1 MRIGTD
7 SLRRGTLALAALL
20 ASGALC
26 RAAGAPPAVA
36 PPTFT
41 ATYSIAWHG
50 ITAGTSTLTL
60 KQTAPGQYEYAS
72 VNHAHG
78 LFRLFIRHAIRQ
90 ESRFTVSDGQVRPLS
105 FRAEGHGHP
114 EQATFDWTSGRV
126 TGTAKGKP
134 LDLKLQPGTQDPGSV
149 QIALMLAFLAGKPPS
164 SFWMLNTDVINR
176 FEFVRRGEATLD
188 TPLGPLHTL
197 IYTSHH
203 AHARRTTYM
212 WLAPSLD
219 YLPARLE
226 QRRGGET
233 LFSLNIL
240 SFTSMRPQH
249 NAGESAR
256 AAGTGAPAP

>member
-1 MRIGTD
+1 VNRFKAD
-7 SLRRGTLALAALL
+7 QARRTPLVCALMLAATG
-20 ASGALC
+20 SC
-26 RAAGAPPAVA
+26 RAAGAPPAVT

-60 KQTAPGQYEYAS
+60 KQTAPGQYEYTS
-72 VNHAHG
+72 IDHAHG

-90 ESRFTVSDGQVRPLS
+90 QSRFTVSDGQVRPLS

-114 EQATFDWTSGRV
+114 ERATFDWTSGRV

-134 LDLKLQPGTQDPGSV
+134 LNLKLEAGTQDPGSV
-149 QIALMLAFLAGKPPS
+149 QIALMMAFLAGRPPS

-176 FEFVRRGEATLD
+176 FEFVRRGEATLH
-188 TPLGPLHTL
+188 TPLGRLPTQ

-203 AHARRTTYM
+203 AGARRTTYM

-226 QRRGGET
+226 QHRGSDV
-233 LFSLNIL
+233 LFSLSIL
-240 SFTSMRPQH
+240 TFKRTGQSTARTT
-249 NAGESAR
+249 AGDRLE
-256 AAGTGAPAP
+256 